1 MISNLVNI
9 ICILNPYGIKRK
21 ENVNQI
27 TLYVAL
33 KDYTNRKTTLIAV
46 QEILRTR
53 VAGGGLNSAQLE
65 LVLQ

>member
-1 MISNLVNI
+1 MISNLENI
-9 ICILNPYGIKRK
+9 MCILNPYGIKRK

-33 KDYTNRKTTLIAV
+33 KDYTNSS
-46 QEILRTR
+46 
-53 VAGGGLNSAQLE
+53 AGDIKNKSCWWWNSAQLE